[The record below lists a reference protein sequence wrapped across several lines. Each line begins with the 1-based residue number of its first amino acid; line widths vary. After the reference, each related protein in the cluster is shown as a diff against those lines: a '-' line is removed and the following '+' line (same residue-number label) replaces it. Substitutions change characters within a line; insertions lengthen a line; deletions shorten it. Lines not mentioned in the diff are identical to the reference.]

1 MTLERKMVLLAA
13 LISTAC
19 PVATAKEQLKP
30 PSPCIID
37 VCEKNVCTVET
48 PEGWV
53 EVPKKTD
60 YKEGMRITCPL
71 WLIEPT

>member
-1 MTLERKMVLLAA
+1 MILKRKMTMFAVLFC
-13 LISTAC
+13 TAC
-19 PVATAKEQLKP
+19 PVAIAKDQPKP

-37 VCEKNVCTVET
+37 VCEKDICTVET

-53 EVPKKTD
+53 EVKKKVD
-60 YKEGMRITCPL
+60 YREGMRITCPF